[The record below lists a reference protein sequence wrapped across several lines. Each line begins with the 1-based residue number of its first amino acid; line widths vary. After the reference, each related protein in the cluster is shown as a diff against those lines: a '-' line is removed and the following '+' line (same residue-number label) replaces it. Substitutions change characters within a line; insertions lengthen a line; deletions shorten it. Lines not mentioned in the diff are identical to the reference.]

1 MMKAREDMDT
11 KVRNKKTWEGE
22 NQKEKKS
29 REGDGNSGPD
39 ETTQGGDGQGS
50 DRVGAEVTNK

>member
-1 MMKAREDMDT
+1 MDT

-39 ETTQGGDGQGS
+39 EITQGGDGKGS

>member
-22 NQKEKKS
+22 NQKEKNHGRGMGIQGLTKS
-29 REGDGNSGPD
+29 RRG
-39 ETTQGGDGQGS
+39 ETERAATGLE
-50 DRVGAEVTNK
+50 RR